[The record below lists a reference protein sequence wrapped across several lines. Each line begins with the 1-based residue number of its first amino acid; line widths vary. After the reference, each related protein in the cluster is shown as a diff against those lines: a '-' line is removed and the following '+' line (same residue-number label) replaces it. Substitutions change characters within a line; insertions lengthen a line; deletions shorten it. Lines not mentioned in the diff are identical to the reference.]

1 MRLPLRLIAARAY
14 KVGQPEN
21 GCSRWLR
28 LACKPCT
35 GERGFQAA
43 FCCVGLGAFAG
54 KDKAGAHA
62 VALVLQRQPA
72 AVQTHDF
79 GNEAQPQAAAAPAVG
94 AGERVEALRDFGEGV
109 VGDGVALVVDVQCGG
124 GKDDADGG
132 VRGGEV

>member
-1 MRLPLRLIAARAY
+1 MEIGSLKKEFLR
-14 KVGQPEN
+14 
-21 GCSRWLR
+21 
-28 LACKPCT
+28 
-35 GERGFQAA
+35 FQAA
-43 FCCVGLGAFAG
+43 FCCMGLGAFVG

-124 GKDDADGG
+124 GKADADGG